1 MGARGGRC
9 RSLRHWPADRPPGGH
24 PTMTIRPSSP
34 PGPADANPANPDGPP
49 RLVGLAPVF
58 DARARLLL
66 LGSFP
71 GAASLQAAQYYAH
84 PRNAFW
90 PAMAELLA
98 EPALP
103 SRPYADRLQLL
114 RQRRIALWDAVAAC
128 QREGS
133 LDTAIQAA
141 EPSDLPELLA
151 RLPEL
156 RAIGCNGAL
165 AHRQTLQILPA
176 LPWPVLRLPSTSPAH
191 AGLSLA
197 DKIGAWRAALAPH
210 LP

>member
-1 MGARGGRC
+1 MQRGG
-9 RSLRHWPADRPPGGH
+9 LRHCPADSRAAAHPPMTTRRSSQPAPGG
-24 PTMTIRPSSP
+24 
-34 PGPADANPANPDGPP
+34 ANPANPEGVP

-58 DARARLLL
+58 DAGARLLL

-90 PAMAELLA
+90 PVMADLLG
-98 EPALP
+98 EPGLGT
-103 SRPYADRLQLL
+103 RPYAERLDLL
-114 RQRRIALWDAVAAC
+114 RQRRVALWDAVASC
-128 QREGS
+128 HREGS
-133 LDTAIQAA
+133 LDMAIQAA

-151 RLPEL
+151 RLPQL

-165 AHRQTLQILPA
+165 AHRQTLQVLGSP
-176 LPWPVLRLPSTSPAH
+176 PWPVLRLPSTSPAH
-191 AGLSLA
+191 AGLGLA
-197 DKIGAWRAALAPH
+197 DKIAAWRAALAPH